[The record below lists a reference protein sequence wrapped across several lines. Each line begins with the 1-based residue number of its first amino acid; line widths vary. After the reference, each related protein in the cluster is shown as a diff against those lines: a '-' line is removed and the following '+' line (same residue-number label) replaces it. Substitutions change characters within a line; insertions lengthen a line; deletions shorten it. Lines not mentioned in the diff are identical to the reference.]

1 MDLSD
6 SASKATKTAAAAVRK
21 RDVLPYILLF
31 ILLAGLLAV
40 LAGALLPPYYHA
52 VPALLWSLG
61 FCVSGMLLGFLFEPG
76 GSVGLADENHR
87 RRGFDRAQKP
97 ARQRAQHGRLHRA
110 QPGH

>member
-6 SASKATKTAAAAVRK
+6 SSGKATKTATAAVRK

-61 FCVSGMLLGFLFEPG
+61 FCVSGMLLGFLFGIPRTLPSG
-76 GSVGLADENHR
+76 TVNMAPPDERTNGKSR
-87 RRGFDRAQKP
+87 PSCEVARGYSD
-97 ARQRAQHGRLHRA
+97 
-110 QPGH
+110 

>member
-6 SASKATKTAAAAVRK
+6 SSGKPSKTATAAVRK

-52 VPALLWSLG
+52 VPA
-61 FCVSGMLLGFLFEPG
+61 ML
-76 GSVGLADENHR
+76 
-87 RRGFDRAQKP
+87 
-97 ARQRAQHGRLHRA
+97 
-110 QPGH
+110 